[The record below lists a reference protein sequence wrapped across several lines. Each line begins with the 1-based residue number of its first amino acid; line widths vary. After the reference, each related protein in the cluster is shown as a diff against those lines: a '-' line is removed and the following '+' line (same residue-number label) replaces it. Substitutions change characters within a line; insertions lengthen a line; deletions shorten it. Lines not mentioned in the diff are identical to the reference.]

1 MTDPITALSIAG
13 AGLLILYI
21 LFRPV
26 KGYFWHWQRAMRV
39 NERIMI
45 EDALKHLYDFEYKK
59 MNATLQSIA
68 GVLSISGE
76 KAAKLVARLEELQL
90 VKSAAKGL
98 ELTDEGRSYALR
110 MVRLHRLWERYLAD
124 TTGVP
129 EKEWHAEAE
138 LQEHRMT
145 LNEANMLAAQM
156 GDPRFDPHGDPIPT
170 DEGEIPPHRGIPLGT
185 LPKGEVAEIVHIEDE
200 PEAIFAQLVAQGL
213 HPGMRVQMLDVSAER
228 VHVAAE
234 GEDVLLAPVFAAN
247 VTVYPLK
254 EAPVVELSNQTLF
267 TLQPG
272 ENGTVVGIS
281 RACRGLQRR
290 RLMDLGVVPGTVIQ
304 AEMRSAGGDPT
315 AYKIRGATIALR
327 KSQSDL
333 IYIERKENL

>member
-1 MTDPITALSIAG
+1 MTDPITALLIAG
-13 AGLLILYI
+13 AALLILYI

-26 KGYFWHWQRAMRV
+26 KGYFWQWQRAMRV

-76 KAAKLVARLEELQL
+76 KTARLVARLEELQL
-90 VKSAAKGL
+90 VKSTAKGL
-98 ELTDEGRSYALR
+98 ELSDEGRSYALR

-124 TTGVP
+124 STGVP
-129 EKEWHAEAE
+129 EREWHAEAE
-138 LQEHRMT
+138 LQEHKMT
-145 LNEANMLAAQM
+145 IKEANLLAAQM

-170 DEGEIPPHRGIPLGT
+170 DDGEIPPHRGIPLT
-185 LPKGEVAEIVHIEDE
+185 ALPKGEIAEIVHIEDE

-213 HPGMRVQMLDVSAER
+213 HPGMQVQMLDVSAER
-228 VHVAAE
+228 VHIAAE
-234 GEDVLLAPVFAAN
+234 GEEVLLAPVFAAN
-247 VTVYPLK
+247 VTVYPLT
-254 EAPVVELSNQTLF
+254 EAPVVELSNQTLS
-267 TLQPG
+267 TLQPD
-272 ENGTVVGIS
+272 ESGTVVGIS

-333 IYIERKENL
+333 IYIEKK